1 LDALFVDFR
10 GVWLAYSEE
19 LLERNEF
26 AVEDI
31 TLSTRNG
38 EFIAIVGPSG
48 CGKSTFM
55 KLATGLKR
63 PSRGEIRID
72 GQPVTGPL
80 KIVGMAFQA
89 PTLLPW
95 RTTLDNVLLPLEI
108 VEPYRSQFRDRRKEF
123 AERAKRLL
131 HTVGLEGY
139 EDKFP
144 WQLSGGMQQRASICR
159 ALVHQPKLLMLD
171 EPFGALDAF
180 TREELWCA
188 LRDLHAA
195 QKFNVILVTHDLR
208 ESVFLADTVYCMS
221 RSPGRFVVKREID
234 LPRPRDLEVTYTPH
248 FTDIVHELRG
258 HIGAY
263 RHPIGKT
270 GAAVPQ

>member
-1 LDALFVDFR
+1 MTQESFVDFQN
-10 GVWLAYSEE
+10 VWLAYNDE
-19 LLERNEF
+19 LLAQNHF

-31 TLSTRNG
+31 NLQVKQG

-55 KLATGLKR
+55 KLTTGLKM
-63 PSRGEIRID
+63 PSKGQILVD

-80 KIVGMAFQA
+80 KISGMAFQA
-89 PTLLPW
+89 SSLLPW

-108 VEPYRSQFRDRRKEF
+108 VEPYRSNFKEKK
-123 AERAKRLL
+123 AEYVERARKLL
-131 HTVGLEGY
+131 NTVGLGGY

-159 ALVHQPKLLMLD
+159 ALIHEPKMLLLD

-180 TREELWCA
+180 TREELWCI
-188 LRDLHAA
+188 LRDLWSA

-208 ESVFLADTVYCMS
+208 ESVFLADTVYVMS
-221 RSPGRFVVKREID
+221 KSPGRFVVRRQID
-234 LPRPRDLEVTYTPH
+234 LPRPRDLEITYTKE

-258 HIGAY
+258 HIGAI
-263 RHPIGKT
+263 RKQSAPV
-270 GAAVPQ
+270 AQ

>member
-1 LDALFVDFR
+1 MHFVDFKN
-10 GVWLAYSEE
+10 VWLAYNDE
-19 LLERNEF
+19 LLAQGQY

-31 TLSTRNG
+31 SLQVDEG

-55 KLATGLKR
+55 KLTTGLKM
-63 PSRGEIRID
+63 PSKGTIHID

-80 KIVGMAFQA
+80 KISGMSFQA
-89 PTLLPW
+89 PSLLPW
-95 RTTLDNVLLPLEI
+95 RTTVGNVMLPLEI
-108 VEPYRSQFRDRRKEF
+108 VEPYRSQYKAKKREF
-123 AERAKRLL
+123 EERARKLL
-131 HTVGLEGY
+131 QSVGLGGY

-159 ALVHQPKLLMLD
+159 ALIHEPKMLLLD

-180 TREELWCA
+180 TREELWCT
-188 LRDLHAA
+188 LRDLQAA

-208 ESVFLADTVYCMS
+208 ESVFLADKVYVMS
-221 RSPGRFVVKREID
+221 KSPGRFVVMRDID
-234 LPRPRDLEVTYTPH
+234 LPRPRDLEITYTPQ

-258 HIGAY
+258 HIGAM
-263 RHPIGKT
+263 RKT
-270 GAAVPQ
+270 GAAVAL